1 MDLPSSLR
9 RQFPILTETVNE
21 HSLVYLDNAATTQK
35 PLAVLSAMDQYYRHD
50 NANINRS
57 MHPLAERATLA
68 YEQARDVVQ
77 TFLNA
82 KKRQEIIFVK
92 SATEGINLVARTLGD
107 SLTQEDTVIL
117 TTLEHHANII
127 PWLQLKERK
136 NINIEWLECDASG
149 NLHLE
154 TLKDILGKK
163 QVSLVCV
170 TAVSNVLGVKT
181 PVSEIVRL
189 SHQHG
194 ARVLV
199 DAAQMAP
206 HETIDVQALDSD
218 FLVFSGHKLYGPTGI
233 GVLYGRESMLA
244 SMPPFLGG
252 GDMVEAVTQQG
263 FSPAELPRTF
273 EAGTP
278 PIAEAVGLAAAI
290 DWFTPLR
297 EATETH
303 EQYLLTYAASA
314 LSRIP
319 RLHILGPTTGHVS
332 CISFT
337 IEGLHPHD
345 ITEVL
350 GRRGVCLRS
359 GHHCAHILHTSLGI
373 QASTRLS
380 VAAYNTQADIDAC
393 TNAIREVQKLLA

>member
-163 QVSLVCV
+163 QVPLV
-170 TAVSNVLGVKT
+170 
-181 PVSEIVRL
+181 
-189 SHQHG
+189 
-194 ARVLV
+194 
-199 DAAQMAP
+199 
-206 HETIDVQALDSD
+206 
-218 FLVFSGHKLYGPTGI
+218 
-233 GVLYGRESMLA
+233 
-244 SMPPFLGG
+244 
-252 GDMVEAVTQQG
+252 
-263 FSPAELPRTF
+263 
-273 EAGTP
+273 
-278 PIAEAVGLAAAI
+278 
-290 DWFTPLR
+290 
-297 EATETH
+297 
-303 EQYLLTYAASA
+303 
-314 LSRIP
+314 
-319 RLHILGPTTGHVS
+319 
-332 CISFT
+332 
-337 IEGLHPHD
+337 
-345 ITEVL
+345 
-350 GRRGVCLRS
+350 
-359 GHHCAHILHTSLGI
+359 
-373 QASTRLS
+373 
-380 VAAYNTQADIDAC
+380 
-393 TNAIREVQKLLA
+393 